1 MAGSN
6 LTDRDFDFAVF
17 PSLRFFFKTKQNI
30 LFGFFGTSVP
40 SRGLRVINE
49 PVETMATASLDLK
62 PLFHWFFFSMFVCVP
77 PSFSV
82 RRIRGPSISY
92 QFKCDNQTRLN
103 LSGSFLRP
111 AQRFHFPKKKK
122 MDANLPKKKKS
133 QRMMCV
139 LDKAYRLYQSINIC
153 VHEEI
158 NWPRTK
164 TKH

>member
-1 MAGSN
+1 MS
-6 LTDRDFDFAVF
+6 
-17 PSLRFFFKTKQNI
+17 PSRGRVQPNRSGLWFCCVSFSPFFFLKTTKQNI

-111 AQRFHFPKKKK
+111 AQRFHFPTKKIKWTPTC
-122 MDANLPKKKKS
+122 PKRRKVKEWCVFWTRPIVCIS
-133 QRMMCV
+133 Q
-139 LDKAYRLYQSINIC
+139 
-153 VHEEI
+153 
-158 NWPRTK
+158 
-164 TKH
+164 